1 MFQDVRQQHLMSDGP
16 GVRGGPV
23 GATGKLAAT
32 GLTIPVSSVN
42 C

>member
-1 MFQDVRQQHLMSDGP
+1 MFQDVCQQHLMSDGP
-16 GVRGGPV
+16 DARGGPM

-32 GLTIPVSSVN
+32 GPTIPVSSVN